1 MRRAGLQAQS
11 GNDGDAWNDFHVS
24 VSLKANR
31 SAFRSEGAT
40 EMTTETIELTSA
52 DLPTELAFRAVDGLE
67 VRLWWLPTT
76 KTLTVSVRDA
86 RRDLEFEVAVEEAK
100 PLDVFYHPYA
110 YAHSRGIVVED
121 VPPEELA
128 A

>member
-1 MRRAGLQAQS
+1 
-11 GNDGDAWNDFHVS
+11 
-24 VSLKANR
+24 
-31 SAFRSEGAT
+31 
-40 EMTTETIELTSA
+40 MTAELTSA
-52 DLPTELAFRAVDGLE
+52 HLPTELAYRNVDGLE

-76 KTLTVSVRDA
+76 RTLTVSVRDA

-110 YAHSRGIVVED
+110 YAHARGIAIED
-121 VPPEELA
+121 VPEEPVA

>member
-1 MRRAGLQAQS
+1 MTVAGPRRTRTGFLAPARVCSCRAHLRT
-11 GNDGDAWNDFHVS
+11 
-24 VSLKANR
+24 R
-31 SAFRSEGAT
+31 SAAGAP
-40 EMTTETIELTSA
+40 A
-52 DLPTELAFRAVDGLE
+52 RGRE

-76 KTLTVSVRDA
+76 KSLTVSVRDA
-86 RRDLEFEVAVEEAK
+86 RRDLEFEVAVQEAK

-121 VPPEELA
+121 EPESLA